1 MSLPETVEVRKLT
14 VREFHALEPVLDP
27 GYRYELLDGR
37 ILVMP
42 IPGNPHAVVL
52 DELNAQFSRQA
63 RPGLH
68 VSSGGLWLNETTEL
82 LPDLSLLDRKRRGRE
97 NPPAATAK
105 LVIEVSDTTFDR
117 DTGEK
122 LQAYRAAGVPE
133 YWVADVRGRCVLR
146 HLLPDYRAEAF
157 SEGALSPRAYPDVI
171 IDLGTLFEGLGG
183 E

>member
-1 MSLPETVEVRKLT
+1 MSLPTIVEARKLT

-42 IPGNPHAVVL
+42 IPGNPHAAVL

-68 VSSGGLWLNETTEL
+68 VSFGGLWLNETTEL
-82 LPDLSLLDRKRRGRE
+82 LPDMSLLDRKRRGPE

-105 LVIEVSDTTFDR
+105 LVVEVSDTTFDR

-122 LQAYRAAGVPE
+122 LQAYQAAGVPE
-133 YWVADVRGRCVLR
+133 YWVVDVQGRRLLR

-157 SEGALSPRAYPDVI
+157 TEGALGPQAYTDAL
-171 IDLGTLFEGLGG
+171 IDLGTLFEGLEG